1 MGKIR
6 HKITLLDV
14 LISRIFFEQVSADLF
29 SISGADYVHFTHS
42 KFVKLLQVKNMTSD
56 FTSFLGLIF
65 VGVLMFG
72 PTMCFS

>member
-29 SISGADYVHFTHS
+29 SISEADYVHFTHS

-65 VGVLMFG
+65 VGVLMFC